1 MNRPT
6 QGRASSLGESQEKS
20 SAPPAGLGRPAEV
33 EGGCARSGEGDLS
46 PVVGGRLGSC
56 GGATGLSPCQGT
68 AAERRVWR
76 VAGSTKYK
84 EYIAR
89 GTTNPGY

>member
-33 EGGCARSGEGDLS
+33 EGGCARSGEGGLN
-46 PVVGGRLGSC
+46 PVVCGRQDSC
-56 GGATGLSPCQGT
+56 AGAAVLSPCQGT
-68 AAERRVWR
+68 ATERSVFHK
-76 VAGSTKYK
+76 V
-84 EYIAR
+84 
-89 GTTNPGY
+89 